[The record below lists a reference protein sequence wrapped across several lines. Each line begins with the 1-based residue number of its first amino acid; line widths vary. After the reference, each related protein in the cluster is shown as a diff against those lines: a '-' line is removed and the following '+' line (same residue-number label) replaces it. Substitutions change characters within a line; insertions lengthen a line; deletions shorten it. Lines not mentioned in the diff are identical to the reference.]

1 MLIELSISHILW
13 GSMTSSNLSRSS
25 LILKVVINLLSLF
38 VSLTLSSTLVLSEL
52 RVPWR

>member
-13 GSMTSSNLSRSS
+13 GSMTSSSLSRSS

-38 VSLTLSSTLVLSEL
+38 VSLTLSSTLLLSEL
-52 RVPWR
+52 SVSWR